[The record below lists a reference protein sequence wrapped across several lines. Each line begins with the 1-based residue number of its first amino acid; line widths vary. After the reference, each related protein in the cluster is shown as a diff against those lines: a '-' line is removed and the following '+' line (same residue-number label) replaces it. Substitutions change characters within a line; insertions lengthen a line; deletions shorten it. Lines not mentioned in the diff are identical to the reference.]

1 MKKRLLPGIACAALA
16 IVLLLGGCGAVKRDS
31 VAAPEAVYLQ
41 SSLYRAYDGYSGYED
56 KISYTNAIN
65 YNGDYTTTSGSLGER
80 FVAAQAQVS
89 IQTKTYNDFNTAM
102 KGRLKEYEGY
112 IEAYEEQNYSYG
124 REANVIVRVP
134 SAKLDAFL
142 DSLEANGSVLSKS
155 VSFTDF
161 TDDLIESGSR
171 KKALEAEETALLA
184 ILEKADTVQDIIT
197 VQDRISKVRSELES
211 YMQKIQSLHS
221 KVDYS
226 TVRLYVREV
235 ERISAPSQRFG
246 SQAGAGFLASLKNIG
261 VGFRDFALGF
271 IGAIPYLA
279 LLAVPAAIALILLR
293 RFWKR
298 RKAKKA
304 GSKA

>member
-1 MKKRLLPGIACAALA
+1 MKKRYLTGIACAALA
-16 IVLLLGGCGAVKRDS
+16 VILLLGGCAASRKD
-31 VAAPEAVYLQ
+31 AAPGAVYL
-41 SSLYRAYDGYSGYED
+41 SSSMSGGGYNNFGNLSHSNVADYSDAMGYVTD
-56 KISYTNAIN
+56 
-65 YNGDYTTTSGSLGER
+65 ER

-102 KGRLKEYEGY
+102 KSGLKEFEGY
-112 IEAYEEQNYSYG
+112 IEAYDEQNYSYG
-124 REANVIVRVP
+124 REANILVRMP
-134 SAKLDAFL
+134 GAKLDAFL
-142 DSLEANGSVLSKS
+142 DSLEANGSVLSRS
-155 VSFTDF
+155 VSITDY
-161 TDDLIESGSR
+161 TDELIESGSK

-226 TVRLYVREV
+226 TVRLYVAEV

-246 SQAGAGFLASLKNIG
+246 SQAGAGFLASLKRIG
-261 VGFRDFALGF
+261 TGFRDFALWF

-279 LLAVPAAIALILLR
+279 LLAVPAVIAAILLR
-293 RFWKR
+293 RFGKR
-298 RKAKKA
+298 KKAKKA
-304 GSKA
+304 GNKA